1 MALGKRKCEQQAA
14 WVATTDLPMSPGHPF
29 YQKLNRL
36 LGDAGFDDYVEKLC
50 RPHYADGVG
59 RPGIAPGIYFRML
72 FIGYFEG
79 LDSQRAIA
87 WRCHDSRSLQEFLG
101 YAITEPTPDHSSLT
115 VIRQRL
121 PLTLHE
127 QVFTK
132 VLEIAQEKK
141 LLKGKTVAVD
151 STLLEAEAAMKTIVR
166 RDNGDDWKQYLRKL
180 MAEEGIENPSDDDLR
195 KFDQKRK
202 NKKVSNAEWMNPHD
216 PDAKIAKMKDGTT
229 HLAYKVEHVVDV
241 ASDLVLAAEV
251 YTADEADTATLSRTL
266 TEAQDHVAA
275 AGGEVKIQDVM
286 ADKGYHSSANLEWC
300 HSHGIRTYIPEK
312 ESRCGRRWTDK
323 PDGQKQLVYGN
334 RRRVRGNRGKA
345 LGRLRSEYAERSF
358 AHTCET
364 GGARRSRLRGWLN
377 VTKRYLMYVAGRNLG
392 VLMRKLFGVGTP
404 RSLQTGGGACPCA
417 NPGRWEV
424 LETPRRYLGRVW
436 KSLTAYTI
444 VRSTPPHFVRAA

>member
-101 YAITEPTPDHSSLT
+101 YALTEPTPDHSSLT

-202 NKKVSNAEWMNPHD
+202 NKKVSNEEWMNPHD

-266 TEAQDHVAA
+266 TEAQDHVEA
-275 AGGEVKIQDVM
+275 AGGEVKIRDVM
-286 ADKGYHSSANLEWC
+286 ADKGYHSSENLEWC
-300 HSHGIRTYIPEK
+300 QDHGIRTYIPEK
-312 ESRCGRRWTDK
+312 ESPHGRRWTDK

-345 LGRLRSEYAERSF
+345 LSRLRSEYAERSF

-364 GGARRSRLRGWLN
+364 GGARRSRLRGWVN
-377 VTKRYLMYVAGRNLG
+377 VTKRYMMYVAGRNLG

-417 NPGRWEV
+417 NLGRWEV
-424 LETPRRYLGRVW
+424 LHTPRRYLGRVW
-436 KSLTAYTI
+436 KTLTAYTI
-444 VRSTPPHFVRAA
+444 ARFNLPRFAYAA

>member
-1 MALGKRKCEQQAA
+1 MGKRKRELQAA

-101 YAITEPTPDHSSLT
+101 LAITEPTPDHSSLT

-121 PLTLHE
+121 PLSLHE
-127 QVFTK
+127 QVFTQ
-132 VLEIAQEKK
+132 VLEIAREKK
-141 LLKGKTVAVD
+141 LLQGRTVAVD
-151 STLLEAEAAMKTIVR
+151 STLLEAEAAMKSIVR
-166 RDNGDDWKQYLRKL
+166 RDNGDNWKDYLRKL
-180 MAEEGIENPSDDDLR
+180 MAEEGIENPSDEDLR
-195 KFDQKRK
+195 KFDQQRK
-202 NKKVSNAEWMNPHD
+202 NKKVSNEEWMSPHD

-229 HLAYKVEHVVDV
+229 HLAYKVEHAVDV

-266 TEAQDHVAA
+266 TAAQDHVKA
-275 AGGEVKIQDVM
+275 AGGAADIQDVT

-300 HSHGIRTYIPEK
+300 QEHSIRTYIPEK
-312 ESRCGRRWTDK
+312 ENPHGRCWTDK
-323 PDGQKQLVYGN
+323 PDGQKQMVYGN
-334 RRRVRGNRGKA
+334 RRRVRGKRGKA
-345 LGRLRSEYAERSF
+345 LSRLRSEYVERSF

-377 VTKRYLMYVAGRNLG
+377 VAKRYLMYVAGRNLG
-392 VLMRKLFGVGTP
+392 VLMRALFNMGTP
-404 RSLQTGGGACPCA
+404 RSLQTGGGACCCA
-417 NPGRWEV
+417 NLACWEV
-424 LETPRRYLGRVW
+424 LETPLRCLGRGW
-436 KSLTAYTI
+436 MSLTAYTI
-444 VRSTPPHFVRAA
+444 AHSAPPRFARAA

>member
-1 MALGKRKCEQQAA
+1 MALGKRKREQQAA
-14 WVATTDLPMSPGHPF
+14 WVATTDLPTSPGHPF

-36 LGDAGFDDYVEKLC
+36 LGEAGFDDDVEKLC
-50 RPHYADGVG
+50 QPHYADGVG

-121 PLTLHE
+121 PLSIHE

-132 VLEIAQEKK
+132 VLAIAQEKK

-151 STLLEAEAAMKTIVR
+151 STLLEAEAAMKSIVR
-166 RDNGDDWKQYLRKL
+166 RDNGDDWKAYLRKL

-195 KFDQKRK
+195 KFDQQRK
-202 NKKVSNAEWMNPHD
+202 TKKVSNEEWMNPHD

-266 TEAQDHVAA
+266 TEAQDHVEA
-275 AGGEVKIQDVM
+275 AGGAAEIQDVM
-286 ADKGYHSSANLEWC
+286 ADKGYHSTENLEWC
-300 HSHGIRTYIPEK
+300 HEHGIRTYIPEK
-312 ESRCGRRWTDK
+312 ESPHGRRWTDK

-334 RRRVRGNRGKA
+334 RRRVRGKRGKA
-345 LGRLRSEYAERSF
+345 LGRLRSEYVERSF

-377 VTKRYLMYVAGRNLG
+377 VAKRYLMYVAGRNLG
-392 VLMRKLFGVGTP
+392 VLMRAFFNMGTP
-404 RSLQTGGGACPCA
+404 RSLQTGGGACSCA
-417 NPGRWEV
+417 NLGCWEV
-424 LETPRRYLGRVW
+424 LATPLGCWGRAGITL
-436 KSLTAYTI
+436 SAYI
-444 VRSTPPHFVRAA
+444 IAHSRPQRFARAA